1 MDDLLHSNSL
11 LSNSLKHQPGTD
23 DDEWK
28 RKTKNEKRKEKENN
42 RDAGERRVSRSAY
55 HSPARGRGLGGGG
68 EYSKRRIASV
78 EGLTLREQEKMA
90 EILVRTC
97 TCTGSIIFNLNVNV
111 CNDNDGAINLCRQ
124 LSRMRE
130 TTGVPLQSIG
140 TKSTK

>member
-11 LSNSLKHQPGTD
+11 LSSSLKHQPGTD

-42 RDAGERRVSRSAY
+42 RDVGERRVSRSAY

-97 TCTGSIIFNLNVNV
+97 TCTGSIIFNLNVIMSAMIMMV
-111 CNDNDGAINLCRQ
+111 H
-124 LSRMRE
+124 
-130 TTGVPLQSIG
+130 SIFV
-140 TKSTK
+140 